1 MHTEYEVRVL
11 EINHDEIVKKLE
23 SLGAELKFSNLQQRY
38 VYDVKPVNPNKWI
51 RLRTNGIK
59 STITIKDLEAK
70 SIDGTKELEIEV
82 DDFAKANELLEVLGY
97 HNRGFQQNKR
107 TQYILD
113 GVEVDLDRWPLIPE
127 YMEIEGQSE
136 EEVYNC
142 LEKLG
147 ISKDN
152 IVTLDVAS
160 IYTHYGYDGDNLAD
174 LNFEME
180 ENKE

>member
-1 MHTEYEVRVL
+1 
-11 EINHDEIVKKLE
+11 
-23 SLGAELKFSNLQQRY
+23 
-38 VYDVKPVNPNKWI
+38 
-51 RLRTNGIK
+51 
-59 STITIKDLEAK
+59 
-70 SIDGTKELEIEV
+70 
-82 DDFAKANELLEVLGY
+82 
-97 HNRGFQQNKR
+97 
-107 TQYILD
+107 
-113 GVEVDLDRWPLIPE
+113 
-127 YMEIEGQSE
+127 MEIEGKSE